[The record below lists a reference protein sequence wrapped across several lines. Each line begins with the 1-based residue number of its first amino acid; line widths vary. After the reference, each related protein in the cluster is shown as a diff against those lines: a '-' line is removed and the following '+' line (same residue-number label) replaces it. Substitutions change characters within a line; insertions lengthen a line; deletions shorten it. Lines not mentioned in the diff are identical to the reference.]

1 MGKLIPDSE
10 VSELIRGFE
19 KIKPGFRNYLRAA
32 GIYTDDECNIVGL
45 DTSRAYLRRGRG
57 HGGGGGGGGGG
68 GWGGWLVGLIVVLF
82 IGYFAM
88 NIISAFAPSI
98 GNLTYSGGG
107 VGATIFGLVQTW
119 FLPLALLGLVIYVL
133 YAFLGHKR

>member
-1 MGKLIPDSE
+1 VISDKQ

-19 KIKPGFRNYLRAA
+19 KIKPGFRNYLRGA

-45 DTSRAYLRRGRG
+45 DESRAYLRRGKS
-57 HGGGGGGGGGG
+57 HGGGGGGGGG

-82 IGYFAM
+82 IGYMAL
-88 NIISAFAPSI
+88 NIISAFQPSI
-98 GNLTYSGGG
+98 GNLTYGGGG
-107 VGATIFGLVQTW
+107 VGETIFGLVQTW

-133 YAFLGHKR
+133 YAFLGHKGR